1 MLKWLFTLVLAV
13 LIIGVFTPWF
23 RNSGLRNTGSRE
35 TGSRETGSR
44 DTGLRKFGHGTRGQ
58 SNIPGDFEIERGGKR
73 FSFPIG
79 STILLSLLASLIF
92 WLLR

>member
-23 RNSGLRNTGSRE
+23 RN
-35 TGSRETGSR
+35 
-44 DTGLRKFGHGTRGQ
+44 TGLRDGGLRKNGSNKQGQ
-58 SNIPGDFEIERGGKR
+58 RHMPGDFEVDRGGKR